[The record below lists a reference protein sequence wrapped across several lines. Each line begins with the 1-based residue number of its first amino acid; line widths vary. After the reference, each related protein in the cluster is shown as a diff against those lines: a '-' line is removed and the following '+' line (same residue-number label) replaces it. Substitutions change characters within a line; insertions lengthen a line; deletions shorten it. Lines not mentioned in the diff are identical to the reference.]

1 MGSLNEHQ
9 QYFTGG
15 LGGYLMLFDI
25 VGCWLLVVVVVGVVV
40 AAVSMFI
47 MIIPPLQSPAIH
59 SQLPAALSVSVVSV
73 QVLNR
78 SNGSGRKR

>member
-1 MGSLNEHQ
+1 L
-9 QYFTGG
+9 T
-15 LGGYLMLFDI
+15 LLA
-25 VGCWLLVVVVVGVVV
+25 VGCWLLVVVVVGVGVVVVAAVVV